1 MSRIAT
7 RAVVLTALLAAACAS
22 QPTAPTVRVLPRPNK
37 PFQVFQE
44 DDSYCR
50 QYASSQVAGDAD
62 KANNDQLLDTGIG
75 AVGGAALGAIIGGG
89 RGAAV
94 GAGVGAVGGTAVGAG
109 NSDRKQWS
117 SQKRYDYAYE
127 QCMYSKGNQIPG
139 TYYYPQAAP
148 PPPPPPQPQGY
159 YPPPPPPPQ

>member
-1 MSRIAT
+1 MPRIAT
-7 RAVVLTALLAAACAS
+7 RALVAACLLAAGCAS
-22 QPTAPTVRVLPRPNK
+22 QPTAPTVRVLPGPNK

-44 DDSYCR
+44 EDAYCR
-50 QYASSQVAGDAD
+50 HYASTQVAGDAD

-94 GAGVGAVGGTAVGAG
+94 GAGVGAGGGAVVGAG
-109 NSDRKQWS
+109 NGDRKQWS
-117 SQKRYDYAYE
+117 AQQRYNYAYE

-148 PPPPPPQPQGY
+148 PPPPPQ
-159 YPPPPPPPQ
+159 

>member
-1 MSRIAT
+1 MSRIAS
-7 RAVVLTALLAAACAS
+7 RSLVLAALLVTACAS
-22 QPTAPTVRVLPRPNK
+22 QPTGPTVRVLPGPNK

-44 DDSYCR
+44 EDGYCR
-50 QYASSQVAGDAD
+50 HYASTQVAGDSD

-75 AVGGAALGAIIGGG
+75 AVGGAAIGALLGGG

-148 PPPPPPQPQGY
+148 PPPPPPPG
-159 YPPPPPPPQ
+159 YPPPF

>member
-1 MSRIAT
+1 MSRRTIQSA
-7 RAVVLTALLAAACAS
+7 ALLGVMLVAACAS
-22 QPTAPTVRVLPRPNK
+22 QPTGPTVRVLPAPNK

-44 DDSYCR
+44 EDAYCR

-62 KANNDQLLDTGIG
+62 KANNDTLLDTGIG
-75 AVGGAALGAIIGGG
+75 AVGGAALGALIGGG

-94 GAGVGAVGGTAVGAG
+94 GAGIGAGGGTAVGAG

-117 SQKRYDYAYE
+117 AQKRYDYAYE

-148 PPPPPPQPQGY
+148 PPPPPPPQ
-159 YPPPPPPPQ
+159 

>member
-7 RAVVLTALLAAACAS
+7 RALTLAALLAAGCAS
-22 QPTAPTVRVLPRPNK
+22 QPTAPTVRVLPAPNK

-44 DDSYCR
+44 EDAYCR
-50 QYASSQVAGDAD
+50 QYASTQVAGDAD

-75 AVGGAALGAIIGGG
+75 AVGGAALGAIFGGG

-94 GAGVGAVGGTAVGAG
+94 GAGVGTAGGAAVGAG
-109 NSDRKQWS
+109 QGEHKQLS
-117 SQKRYDYAYE
+117 SQQRYDYAYE

-139 TYYYPQAAP
+139 AYYAPQAAP
-148 PPPPPPQPQGY
+148 PPPPPR
-159 YPPPPPPPQ
+159 

>member
-7 RAVVLTALLAAACAS
+7 RALVLAGLLASACAS
-22 QPTAPTVRVLPRPNK
+22 QPTAPTVRVLPGPNK

-44 DDSYCR
+44 EDAYCR
-50 QYASSQVAGDAD
+50 QYASTQVAGDAD
-62 KANNDQLLDTGIG
+62 RANNDQLLDTGIG
-75 AVGGAALGAIIGGG
+75 AVGGAALGAILGGG

-109 NSDRKQWS
+109 NGDRKQWS

-139 TYYYPQAAP
+139 YYYTPAP
-148 PPPPPPQPQGY
+148 G
-159 YPPPPPPPQ
+159 YPPPPPPPPR